1 MNDKIYDFVMEKI
14 YERIYP
20 PTTSNEDDKIF
31 EICQKLKDNEASY
44 FIKKKNSQA
53 FDSFLPDLTGY
64 LLQIEKEKSVRK
76 KILNLKAIFEC
87 MNNLST
93 FNGGENFDLDTQVQI
108 FSYVLVKAQPRNI
121 YTNYRYMELFIGDKK
136 DLIEGQNLL
145 ELKLV
150 CEHLLQMNLNDISNN
165 NSKG

>member
-1 MNDKIYDFVMEKI
+1 MNKIQNIKKI
-14 YERIYP
+14 NQAIQKQISELKKIILQKDQELEEIRNISMKSQKEELNNLIKNN
-20 PTTSNEDDKIF
+20 TKNLEQLKSNEDDKIF

-87 MNNLST
+87 MNNLSI
-93 FNGGENFDLDTQVQI
+93 FNGGENFDLDKQVQ
-108 FSYVLVKAQPRNI
+108 
-121 YTNYRYMELFIGDKK
+121 LF
-136 DLIEGQNLL
+136 
-145 ELKLV
+145 
-150 CEHLLQMNLNDISNN
+150 
-165 NSKG
+165 